1 MVSKEELEKAAIAMC
16 RKLTAIDRSESMHGI
31 FTFAMVHGQLYDG
44 PNYSEDLK
52 NLMAVIPEEI
62 AKEIRE
68 LPEEEWR
75 TL

>member
-1 MVSKEELEKAAIAMC
+1 
-16 RKLTAIDRSESMHGI
+16 
-31 FTFAMVHGQLYDG
+31 MVHGQLYDG